1 MEGILLSENESA
13 DSHCE
18 EDKYSVGIE
27 GVYAFRHL
35 FPHETSCL
43 TQCMLG
49 FRGNSALYSF
59 HHRTPCVVCVD
70 NCDNILRILIH
81 LEYFY
86 GL

>member
-1 MEGILLSENESA
+1 MKGILLSENESA

-43 TQCMLG
+43 TQRMLG
-49 FRGNSALYSF
+49 SVGTVPYIRCIIEL
-59 HHRTPCVVCVD
+59 PV
-70 NCDNILRILIH
+70 
-81 LEYFY
+81 
-86 GL
+86 